1 VALAI
6 NEMIVTERAAG
17 RPAACDRGQWSGV
30 EWLGCH
36 HFHLPP
42 FFSLPSFS
50 PFPEY
55 IVSYVIGREEKK
67 EGVYYIPRASFICA
81 KIFLIKKRHALLD
94 GVN

>member
-1 VALAI
+1 VLPGGLL
-6 NEMIVTERAAG
+6 RATAV
-17 RPAACDRGQWSGV
+17 SGV

-50 PFPEY
+50 PFLE
-55 IVSYVIGREEKK
+55 
-67 EGVYYIPRASFICA
+67 YIPRASFICA
-81 KIFLIKKRHALLD
+81 KFFLIKKRHALLD